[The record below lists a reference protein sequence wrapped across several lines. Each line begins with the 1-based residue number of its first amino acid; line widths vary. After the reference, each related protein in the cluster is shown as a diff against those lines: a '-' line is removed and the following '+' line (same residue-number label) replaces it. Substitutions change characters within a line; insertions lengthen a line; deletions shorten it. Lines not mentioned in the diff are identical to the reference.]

1 MIGKILRLL
10 SPSLVS
16 VHKKCIPKRGIW
28 WICEILHHLSIDL
41 LFFEL
46 PINHNPPLYGCCR
59 AATER
64 TTVRNRRWKAL
75 KWVKVFPLIKSKT
88 QECFLYISA
97 NYTENCFLWLR
108 RRRWRNRGYSTSRP
122 GCICVEPQ
130 RWSCSLSAPAKAK
143 RVRHINIK
151 S

>member
-1 MIGKILRLL
+1 MH
-10 SPSLVS
+10 P
-16 VHKKCIPKRGIW
+16 KKGIW
-28 WICEILHHLSIDL
+28 WICEILHYLSIDL

-75 KWVKVFPLIKSKT
+75 KWVKLFPLIKSKT

-97 NYTENCFLWLR
+97 NYTENCFFVAQEKEMEKQRLIYQQARLHLR
-108 RRRWRNRGYSTSRP
+108 GASEMVLQSISASKGKESPPHKYQIIKYKCSALLMS
-122 GCICVEPQ
+122 
-130 RWSCSLSAPAKAK
+130 SLS
-143 RVRHINIK
+143 VVIL